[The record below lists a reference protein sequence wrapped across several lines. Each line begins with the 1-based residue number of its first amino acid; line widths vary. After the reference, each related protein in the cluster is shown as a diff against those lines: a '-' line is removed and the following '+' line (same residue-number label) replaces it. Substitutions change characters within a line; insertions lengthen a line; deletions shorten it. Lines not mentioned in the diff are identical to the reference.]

1 MAALVELVKRWL
13 IEPVPVKGSDAVIPE
28 TDRYDQ
34 LKFTPGVALLGEY
47 WKSVPEHMGDAL
59 ATEFN
64 VGLGFTW
71 TTSVKDDPA
80 QLSAIGV
87 IA

>member
-1 MAALVELVKRWL
+1 M
-13 IEPVPVKGSDAVIPE
+13 IPE

-34 LKFTPGVALLGEY
+34 LKFTPGVALLGVY

-64 VGLGFTW
+64 VGLGFT
-71 TTSVKDDPA
+71 
-80 QLSAIGV
+80 
-87 IA
+87 